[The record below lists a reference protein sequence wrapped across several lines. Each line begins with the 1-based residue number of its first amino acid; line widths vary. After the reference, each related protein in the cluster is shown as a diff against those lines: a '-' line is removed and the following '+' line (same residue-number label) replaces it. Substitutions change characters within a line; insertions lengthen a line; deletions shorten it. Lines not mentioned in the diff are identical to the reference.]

1 MPKATPDLRSLA
13 RAHTELAVQ
22 TLAGIARNGVS
33 EQARV
38 GASEALLNRGWGR
51 PAQVRSDEGDV
62 TLQVIIRTI
71 TDVVPYPKPVTI
83 EHDDGGDGA

>member
-13 RAHTELAVQ
+13 RSHTRMAVA
-22 TLAGIARNGVS
+22 TLAGIARSGTS

-38 GASEALLNRGWGR
+38 TASQALLDRGWGR
-51 PAQVRSDEGDV
+51 PAQVHSGEDDV
-62 TLQVIIRTI
+62 TLQVVIRTI